1 MFASSLL
8 PFLFYF
14 ILFFLF
20 LSTYV
25 TELSNEYQAAYVP
38 KRDQVIT

>member
-8 PFLFYF
+8 PF
-14 ILFFLF
+14 FLQKKKKN
-20 LSTYV
+20 TYV

-38 KRDQVIT
+38 KKDQVIT